1 MLQNEYKDTA
11 TFYLFTFYFM
21 NTVLWIIFL
30 ILAIVGCI
38 AIIVVFYTLR
48 GGKFEAEIRKHLE
61 AEFKLK
67 TEQAFDIINATRDE
81 HEAKA
86 KKMLDDIHKKNI
98 EADERLAKAKD
109 KESTIEQ
116 DKQTALSTIAKTEQ
130 NYKEAHEYL
139 QTAKDK
145 EAAADARFKESKKAY
160 DQSSLTHREEE
171 RKRLIVSLGNFIRGN
186 YSSEQTKTKLSAF
199 VRHFVEQLE
208 TV

>member
-1 MLQNEYKDTA
+1 
-11 TFYLFTFYFM
+11 M

-67 TEQAFDIINATRDE
+67 TDQAFDIINATRDE

-86 KKMLDDIHKKNI
+86 RKMLDDIHKKNV

-109 KESTIEQ
+109 KEATIEK
-116 DKQTALSTIAKTEQ
+116 DKETALSTIAKTEQ
-130 NYKEAHEYL
+130 NYKEAREYL

-145 EAAADARFKESKKAY
+145 EAAAEQLFREAKNESGKGANIVRG
-160 DQSSLTHREEE
+160 DE
-171 RKRLIVSLGNFIRGN
+171 RKRMIVSLGNFIRAN

-199 VRHFVEQLE
+199 VRHFAEQLE